1 MQTSRVVREAKEL
14 ELPSCVS
21 LNASI
26 QFVDIVS
33 SVSLAPLN
41 RQDINGL
48 LALLVSFLLLWVNFN
63 PFASGVLLIALPL
76 CVFYDLS
83 PSMINSLILS
93 ANLPENI
100 SKVYL

>member
-41 RQDINGL
+41 R
-48 LALLVSFLLLWVNFN
+48 
-63 PFASGVLLIALPL
+63 
-76 CVFYDLS
+76 
-83 PSMINSLILS
+83 
-93 ANLPENI
+93 
-100 SKVYL
+100 

>member
-14 ELPSCVS
+14 ELPSCVP

-41 RQDINGL
+41 R
-48 LALLVSFLLLWVNFN
+48 
-63 PFASGVLLIALPL
+63 
-76 CVFYDLS
+76 
-83 PSMINSLILS
+83 
-93 ANLPENI
+93 
-100 SKVYL
+100 